1 MTYSIGEVSKMYH
14 MAPSTLRFYEQEGIL
29 TNVEKNE
36 HGQRIY
42 TQGHL
47 NRLGTICCFKGT
59 GMTIAQL
66 KAFFN
71 YEEDEEA
78 HIDEIVDLLQERRE
92 SVQEQMEA
100 LFRDYEHVLR
110 KLCFYGDVRSSI
122 QKGEKRPDWN
132 QYRDKTFSERDFRI

>member
-47 NRLGTICCFKGT
+47 NRLGTICCFKGR
-59 GMTIAQL
+59 GMTIEQL
-66 KAFFN
+66 KAFFT
-71 YEEDEEA
+71 YEEDEET
-78 HIDEIVDLLQERRE
+78 HIDEIVCLLQEQKE
-92 SVQEQMEA
+92 SVKEQMEA
-100 LFRDYEHVLR
+100 LSRDYEHVLR
-110 KLCFYGDVRSSI
+110 KLCFYGDVRSSL
-122 QKGEKRPDWN
+122 QNGEKRPNWN
-132 QYRDKTFSERDFRI
+132 QYRDRSFRETDSQI